1 MAFSCHRPG
10 VFANEE
16 IEVCAKMCLLHVNEV
31 KFGIATGVVGGFR
44 GPCGAAGFEV
54 CVGAPQLQDAV
65 TGGHAAAVA
74 GLRQGQ
80 NVFRR
85 GCSRIANLLICEMA
99 LATPCSQG
107 QLTLPFAEP
116 RAVIF
121 AVFMAAAM
129 ARDARFIKRV

>member
-16 IEVCAKMCLLHVNEV
+16 IEVCAKMCLLHVIEV
-31 KFGIATGVVGGFR
+31 EFGIATGGVGGVWSP
-44 GPCGAAGFEV
+44 GGAAGFEV
-54 CVGAPQLQDAV
+54 CVGDPQLQAAV
-65 TGGHAAAVA
+65 TGGHADAVA
-74 GLRQGQ
+74 GLHHGQ

-85 GCSRIANLLICEMA
+85 GCRRIANLLICEMA
-99 LATPCSQG
+99 LAAPCSQG

-121 AVFMAAAM
+121 AVFMVAAM
-129 ARDARFIKRV
+129 ARYAQFIQRV